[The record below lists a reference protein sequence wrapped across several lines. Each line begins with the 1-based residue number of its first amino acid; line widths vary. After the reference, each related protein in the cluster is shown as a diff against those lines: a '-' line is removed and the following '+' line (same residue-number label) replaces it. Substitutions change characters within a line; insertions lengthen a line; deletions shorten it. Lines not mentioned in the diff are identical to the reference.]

1 MSFKRQQAVGVNF
14 VPAYQVSGV
23 PFVTSSA
30 ANEVTTAA
38 LEVGFPFVT
47 RWVEVVNTGDSDIRI
62 GFSANGV
69 LGQGGSVSGSAH
81 ELTAN
86 HANYFVLGTSSSI
99 AQGRYRWEIK
109 CTRVFFATS
118 AGTSDFSLIAGL
130 TGIPRSNLS
139 ALTGSDG
146 FIGIG

>member
-14 VPAYQVSGV
+14 VPAYQVAGV

-47 RWVEVVNTGDSDIRI
+47 RWVEIVNTGDVNLRI

-69 LGQGGSVSGSAH
+69 IGSGGSISGSAH

-86 HANYFVLGTSSSI
+86 HANYFVLGTSGSN
-99 AQGRYRWEIK
+99 GGGTTRLELR
-109 CTRVFFATS
+109 CTKVFFATG

-130 TGIPRSNLS
+130 TGIPRRNLS

-146 FIGIG
+146 FLGIG